1 MNYTTYVGL
10 DVHKDSIS
18 VAIAKAGREE
28 AESLGSITNEPEAIA
43 KLVRRLRQPVEKLI
57 FCYEAGPCG
66 YGIYRQLKAM
76 GVDCLVV
83 APSLIP
89 QRPGERI
96 KTDRRDARKLARLLR
111 SGELTPVWVPD
122 EKEEALRDLT
132 RAYEDAQEDI
142 LRKKNQIGKLLL
154 RLGLRPPAGVKAWTI
169 KYRQWLNSLRFNQP
183 GQAIVLKEYIH
194 ALEAAEAMA
203 ERLEAEIAVLAE
215 ESDQAPVIKALQC
228 LRGVALITAA
238 TVVAEVGDLTR
249 FTSPK
254 ELMSY
259 AGLVPSEYSSSG
271 KRRQGAIT
279 KSGNAHIRRTVVE
292 AAWHYRR
299 LPAIGYGLKK
309 RQEGQPEK
317 IKAISWQAQ
326 HRLNLKFRRLTGRGK
341 MKQVAVVAVARELL
355 GFMWAIA
362 QEVKQEEKLAKIA

>member
-1 MNYTTYVGL
+1 MNYTTFVGL
-10 DVHKDSIS
+10 DVHKDSIT

-28 AESLGSITNEPEAIA
+28 AENLGTIANEPEAIA
-43 KLVRRLRQPVEKLI
+43 KLVRRLRQPVETLL

-76 GVDCLVV
+76 GAGCLVV

-89 QRPGERI
+89 QKPGERV

-111 SGELTPVWVPD
+111 SGELTAVWVPD

-132 RAYEDAQEDI
+132 RAYEDAKEDV
-142 LRKKNQIGKLLL
+142 LRKKNQISKFLL
-154 RLGLRPPAGVKAWTI
+154 RLDIRPPKAVNAWTI
-169 KYRQWLNSLRFNQP
+169 KYRQWLKGLRFNQP
-183 GQAIVLKEYIH
+183 AQGIVLKEYIH
-194 ALEAAEAMA
+194 ALEEAEAMA
-203 ERLEAEIAVLAE
+203 ERLEKEIAVLAQ
-215 ESDQAPVIKALQC
+215 ESDQAPVISALQS
-228 LRGVALITAA
+228 LRGVGLVTAA

-254 ELMSY
+254 QLMSY
-259 AGLVPSEYSSSG
+259 AGLVPSEYSSNN
-271 KRRQGAIT
+271 KRHQGAIT
-279 KSGNAHIRRTVVE
+279 KSGNSHVRRVVVE
-292 AAWHYRR
+292 SAWHYRK

-309 RQEGQPEK
+309 RQEGQSEE
-317 IKAISWQAQ
+317 IKSISWKAQ

-341 MKQVAVVAVARELL
+341 LSQVAVVAVARELL

-362 QEVKQEEKLAKIA
+362 QQVKQEEKLARAA